1 MGLIR
6 SRDRLDRVTLE
17 AGSKKTL
24 ALACRSG
31 AGGKRVATRI
41 ETLKP
46 TALVPFEEVINKGRA
61 VMDDRQQDEAR
72 KPQPPRYVTE
82 RQLHRVLDE
91 SLWQIERR
99 RVDPAEPADT
109 SLRELV

>member
-1 MGLIR
+1 M
-6 SRDRLDRVTLE
+6 E
-17 AGSKKTL
+17 A
-24 ALACRSG
+24 
-31 AGGKRVATRI
+31 
-41 ETLKP
+41 LKP
-46 TALVPFEEVINKGRA
+46 WAIVPFEDVIHQRRA

-99 RVDPAEPADT
+99 KVDPAEPADKPA
-109 SLRELV
+109 